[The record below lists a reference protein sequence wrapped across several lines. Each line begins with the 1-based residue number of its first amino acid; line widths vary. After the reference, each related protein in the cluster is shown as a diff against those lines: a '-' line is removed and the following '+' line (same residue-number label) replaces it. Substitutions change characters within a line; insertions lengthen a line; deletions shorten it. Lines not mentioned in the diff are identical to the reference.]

1 MMKFLERRV
10 KVGDAVE
17 DFQGEHLDLESLE
30 PQDGFCPWGSI
41 FMLLPGQDEA
51 GFEYPVSWGVIGV
64 VKEPYLV
71 LKEAF
76 QLLLLGF
83 HE

>member
-1 MMKFLERRV
+1 
-10 KVGDAVE
+10 
-17 DFQGEHLDLESLE
+17 
-30 PQDGFCPWGSI
+30 
-41 FMLLPGQDEA
+41 MLLPSQDEA
-51 GFEYPVSWGVIGV
+51 GFEYPVSWGVVGV